1 MGRMDPAELHAL
13 RDVRAALTQL
23 DGREPSEV
31 EGTAISIHGD
41 ATWWRGPFAVDDLAV
56 SCVVAALESLAAL
69 VARDRP
75 AGVDVDI
82 DAAHASAMFWAEAL
96 VEPDG
101 WTIPPVWDPIAGD
114 YEGADGWIRLH
125 TNYAHHRTAA
135 LAALGLPDSAA
146 TGRDQVAATVANH
159 PVRALE
165 SAVIERC
172 GVAGASRSPQEWA
185 TSDAGAALA
194 AEPLLSVDRT
204 ATTHVEHAHAD
215 PPPAASLPAA
225 SLPAAFLPAA
235 PLHGVR
241 VLDLTRVLA
250 GPTATG
256 MLAAWGAE
264 VLRIDPV
271 GFEEVPAVVPVMS
284 AGKRTAALDLRD
296 PAARDRLDE
305 LVASADVVVHGY
317 RGGALSGLGISSD
330 RWHEQRPGLVEVS
343 LDAFGWTGPWR
354 TRRGFD
360 SIVQHC
366 VGITTTAAEA
376 VGADRPTPLPCQALD
391 HGAGWLLAAAA
402 LRGLAA
408 RRDSGT
414 GSRWRTSL
422 ARVAAL
428 LTSIPGPVPLARTP
442 PTLDAVRERCGAAA
456 VVVAATDWGSLRRL
470 AWPGTIDGAG
480 PTMGGSGPLGRHLA
494 AWSTDR

>member
-1 MGRMDPAELHAL
+1 MDRMDPAELHAL

-23 DGREPSEV
+23 DGREPSDIRSP
-31 EGTAISIHGD
+31 AINLHGD

-56 SCVVAALESLAAL
+56 SCVVAALESLAVVVGRGRSTGAD
-69 VARDRP
+69 VE
-75 AGVDVDI
+75 VDV

-194 AEPLLSVDRT
+194 AEPLLAVDRT

-235 PLHGVR
+235 PLRGVR
-241 VLDLTRVLA
+241 VLDLT
-250 GPTATG
+250 
-256 MLAAWGAE
+256 
-264 VLRIDPV
+264 
-271 GFEEVPAVVPVMS
+271 
-284 AGKRTAALDLRD
+284 AALALRD
-296 PAARDRLDE
+296 PAGRDRLDE

-456 VVVAATDWGSLRRL
+456 VVVAATDWGPLRRL

>member
-1 MGRMDPAELHAL
+1 MDTDELHAL
-13 RDVRAALTQL
+13 RDARAALTQL

-31 EGTAISIHGD
+31 EGTAISIHSD

-56 SCVVAALESLAAL
+56 SCVVAALESLAVL

-146 TGRDQVAATVANH
+146 TGRDEVAATVANH
-159 PVRALE
+159 RVRALE
-165 SAVIERC
+165 SAVIERR
-172 GVAGASRSPQEWA
+172 GVAGACRSPQEWA

-194 AEPLLSVDRT
+194 AEPLLVVDRT

-215 PPPAASLPAA
+215 PLPAA
-225 SLPAAFLPAA
+225 SLPAA
-235 PLHGVR
+235 PLRGVR

-271 GFEEVPAVVPVMS
+271 GFEEVPAIIPVVG

-296 PAARDRLDE
+296 PAGRDRLDE

-456 VVVAATDWGSLRRL
+456 VVVAATDWGPLRRL

>member
-1 MGRMDPAELHAL
+1 MDPDELHAL
-13 RDVRAALTQL
+13 RGARAALTQL
-23 DGREPSEV
+23 DGREPSEA

-194 AEPLLSVDRT
+194 AEPLLAVDRT
-204 ATTHVEHAHAD
+204 ATTDAEHAHAD

-235 PLHGVR
+235 PLRGVR

-271 GFEEVPAVVPVMS
+271 GFEEVPAIIPVVG

-296 PAARDRLDE
+296 PAGRDRLDE

-456 VVVAATDWGSLRRL
+456 VVVAATDWGPLRRL